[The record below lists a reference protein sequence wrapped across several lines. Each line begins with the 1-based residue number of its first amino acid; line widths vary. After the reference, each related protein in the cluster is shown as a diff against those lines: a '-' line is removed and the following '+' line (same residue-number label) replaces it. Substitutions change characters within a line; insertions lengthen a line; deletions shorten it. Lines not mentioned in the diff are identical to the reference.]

1 MSDTTKP
8 DAGAKAEDGETRTDD
23 GGGAYRASKGKA
35 AIRVEK
41 LVKRYGVRTVLQ
53 GISFELLEGEIAAL
67 VGPSGGGK
75 STALRCM
82 TGLET
87 FQGGS
92 IDIAGVTL
100 HAGDGSKHQAEL
112 RRARQV
118 SGMVFQQWHLFPHM
132 SALENVHEAPVHV
145 KGVPLEKAR
154 ARAKELLAE
163 VGLSHRESAMPRMM
177 SGGEQQR
184 CAIARALAMEPKIL
198 FMDEP
203 TSALDP
209 QRVGDLAE
217 LLQKLV
223 ETEKLTLVMVTHEMK
238 FAERLANR
246 VLVLYEGTVI
256 ENGPPKDVITNAT
269 DPRTRT
275 FLGLD

>member
-1 MSDTTKP
+1 VTEEAAMSEPST
-8 DAGAKAEDGETRTDD
+8 E
-23 GGGAYRASKGKA
+23 GGAPEREKLPTEPAGGV
-35 AIRVEK
+35 AIRVEG
-41 LVKRYGVRTVLQ
+41 LVKRYGARTVLQ
-53 GISFELLEGEIAAL
+53 GISFDLGKGEIAAL

-87 FQGGS
+87 FQGGT
-92 IDIAGVTL
+92 IDIAGASLTP
-100 HAGDGSKHQAEL
+100 GEGRKREGEL
-112 RRARQV
+112 RRVRRI

-132 SALENVHEAPVHV
+132 SALENVYEAPVHV
-145 KGVPLEKAR
+145 KGVPLPKAR

-163 VGLSHRESAMPRMM
+163 VGLSHRENAMPRMM

-184 CAIARALAMEPKIL
+184 CAIARALAMDPQIL

-217 LLQKLV
+217 LLKKLV
-223 ETEKLTLVMVTHEMK
+223 VTEKLTLVMVTHEMK

-246 VLVLYEGTVI
+246 VLVLYEGHVI
-256 ENGPPKDVITNAT
+256 ENGHPRDVITSPT

-275 FLGLD
+275 FLGLDEPAV

>member
-1 MSDTTKP
+1 MSEPT
-8 DAGAKAEDGETRTDD
+8 TDD
-23 GGGAYRASKGKA
+23 AASARENKATEPAGGV
-35 AIRVEK
+35 AIRVEA
-41 LVKRYGVRTVLQ
+41 LVKRYGARTVLQ
-53 GISFELLEGEIAAL
+53 GISFDLGKGEIAAL

-92 IDIAGVTL
+92 IDIAGARLTP
-100 HAGDGSKHQAEL
+100 GEGKKHQAEL
-112 RRARQV
+112 RRVRQV

-132 SALENVHEAPVHV
+132 TALENVYEAPVHV
-145 KGVPLEKAR
+145 KHVPLEKAR
-154 ARAKELLAE
+154 ARARELLAE
-163 VGLSHRESAMPRMM
+163 VGLSHRENAMPRMM

-184 CAIARALAMEPKIL
+184 CAIARALAMDPQIL

-217 LLQKLV
+217 LLKKLV
-223 ETEKLTLVMVTHEMK
+223 DTEKLTLVMVTHEMK

-246 VLVLYEGTVI
+246 VLVLYEGHVI
-256 ENGPPKDVITNAT
+256 ENGHPKDILASPT

-275 FLGLD
+275 FLGLEG